1 MGKVVA
7 PEVIAERTLEIVQ
20 RISRHIVAIDD
31 PRSVF
36 GFNLWFK
43 NRYINVYMRQGRRVN
58 IDTQAWVHTLEISS
72 IEVTPQHKGYFTSFL
87 NQMERLAA
95 KHKLTVLVENAFNEH
110 LQAFMQKRGYVEYHT
125 PGGID
130 TVPTYWQA

>member
-43 NRYINVYMRQGRRVN
+43 NRYVNVYMRQGRRVN
-58 IDTQAWVHTLEISS
+58 VDTRAWVHTLEISS
-72 IEVTPQHKGYFTSFL
+72 INVKTEKKGYFTSFL
-87 NQMERLAA
+87 NQMEKLAA
-95 KHKLTVLVENAFNEH
+95 THGLTILVENVANEH
-110 LQAFMQKRGYVEYHT
+110 LQAFMLKRGYAEYRS
-125 PGGID
+125 PGGGAWP
-130 TVPTYWQA
+130 PTYWQA